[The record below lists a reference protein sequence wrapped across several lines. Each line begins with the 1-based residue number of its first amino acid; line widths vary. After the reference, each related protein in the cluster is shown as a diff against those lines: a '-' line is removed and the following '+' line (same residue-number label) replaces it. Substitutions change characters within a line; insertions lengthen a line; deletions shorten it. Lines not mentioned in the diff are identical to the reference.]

1 MSDGWLV
8 PVVSGLCALLC
19 AAWFVRI
26 LARQRR
32 LAQAARDESVPI
44 GEVEPP
50 VAPHAHPTGA
60 LNGAAAARTASDP
73 WSLGAG
79 LEPAARGAGNPV
91 PRLGSDEFPARDTG
105 DRWFGPPTPVLA
117 ALLPQSEAKRT
128 ETLRD
133 LRRAGCYGP
142 HAGENLAA
150 LRYLGIM
157 LSLAACGAALL
168 LVPARFELPVLA
180 LLVLLPSLCWAVP
193 WVWVRNR
200 ATERTS
206 RIETA
211 LPDMIDMVNMCV
223 SQGLTVPESLR
234 ITARELHGPYPD
246 LAQELAIVHEQ
257 ARFGSLRQ
265 ALENLRERIDV
276 ADVQGFASL
285 LIQAEQMGTS
295 VSAALAAA
303 SDDLRE
309 GLRQRA
315 DAKANQSTFK
325 LLFPTVFCLL
335 PAVYLFLL
343 GPAVLEM
350 SNFAEKGGLDGY
362 RTDVQAVQ
370 RVQRMDADRSPNR
383 P

>member
-1 MSDGWLV
+1 MSNGWLV
-8 PVVSGLCALLC
+8 PVVSGLCALVC
-19 AAWFVRI
+19 AVWLVRI
-26 LARQRR
+26 LKRQRR
-32 LAQAARDESVPI
+32 LADAAHDASAPIRDGESA
-44 GEVEPP
+44 
-50 VAPHAHPTGA
+50 VASHAYPTGA
-60 LNGAAAARTASDP
+60 PIAARAASDP
-73 WSLGAG
+73 WSLGGG
-79 LEPAARGAGNPV
+79 LDPASRDSGDAV
-91 PRLGSDEFPARDTG
+91 PRLAAEDFPGCDKG
-105 DRWFGPPTPVLA
+105 DRWFGPLTPVLA
-117 ALLPQSEAKRT
+117 ALLPQSEAKRS

-133 LRRAGCYGP
+133 LRRAGFYGP

-168 LVPARFELPVLA
+168 LVPARLELPVLA
-180 LLVLLPSLCWAVP
+180 LLVLLPSLCWALP

-234 ITARELHGPYPD
+234 VTARELDGPYPD

-265 ALENLRERIDV
+265 ALENFRERIDV

-295 VSAALAAA
+295 VSEALAAA

-350 SNFAEKGGLDGY
+350 SNFLDKGGLEEY
-362 RTDVQAVQ
+362 RTDMQSVQ
-370 RVQRMDADRSPNR
+370 RVRRVDADQAPLE